1 MPRMLIAIVVL
12 AAVVGGL
19 AMGARSSGQQ
29 SRRVRAAENRIDSL
43 EKALQVARNNAYAA
57 QYASKESER
66 LERVA
71 AIKLQRQLAS
81 ARSLNDFAKAVS
93 MDTSASADRL
103 RDGLIVATAQVDSL
117 SDLITEY
124 AATVD
129 TLRERHALERRA
141 MAVVLSDADSV
152 IAVQKALI
160 ATLKADRCRILGL
173 PCPSRTQALIAGVV
187 LGVVLR

>member
-1 MPRMLIAIVVL
+1 MLIAIVIL
-12 AAVVGGL
+12 AAVVGVWVL
-19 AMGARSSGQQ
+19 GARSSGQQ
-29 SRRVRAAENRIDSL
+29 ARRVRAAETRIDSL

-57 QYASKESER
+57 QYASKEAER

-71 AIKLQRQLAS
+71 VTKLQRQLTS
-81 ARSLNDFAKAVS
+81 ARAMNDYAKAVS
-93 MDTSASADRL
+93 IDTSASADRL

-124 AATVD
+124 VATVD

-141 MAVVLSDADSV
+141 FAVVMSDADSV

-160 ATLKADRCRILGL
+160 AALKADRCRILGL
-173 PCPSRTQALIAGVV
+173 PCPSRTQTLIGGV
-187 LGVVLR
+187 LLAVVLR

>member
-1 MPRMLIAIVVL
+1 MLIAIVVL

-71 AIKLQRQLAS
+71 A
-81 ARSLNDFAKAVS
+81 
-93 MDTSASADRL
+93 TSADRL

-124 AATVD
+124 AAKVD